1 VSALGVTGDPAGWQ
15 HASDTIA
22 AAVRQLTDELDAA
35 DAHGGSSLRGAW
47 YGPVADAHQELWS
60 KRHSRYG
67 DLLHQAGRAAGALGD
82 FAGRLWNFQVQ
93 AANLESQWLG
103 LGLHLTSDG
112 LSFTLPL
119 GWENLEHE
127 IQNLLHA
134 RVTEAVREVEAMWDD
149 IRGAVSDLA
158 TIAGSVIDAAEDFDA
173 IELSV
178 IGGAIAWEA
187 RAVLA
192 DYRDWK
198 EIPSHLNDFATLI
211 DKPLARAADRAEQ
224 YARLLKSDVN
234 LAPAA
239 DQSAL
244 EDAADRAAGQASLL
258 RGGAR
263 IDAQGDGGGIG
274 LIAVNAATVGITAYQ
289 IGHDGFYGAMVKDK
303 DAGLVAGTIA
313 DDATEGALEYFAPE
327 IANTPI
333 GLAISGVVGA
343 GVGAGVQD
351 GVDFL
356 ASHPKVVEAGVQSVK
371 DVGQGIENVAGWEA
385 KHLTSLL

>member
-1 VSALGVTGDPAGWQ
+1 MSALGVTGDPGGWQ

-22 AAVRQLTDELDAA
+22 ATVRQLTDELDAA
-35 DAHGGSSLRGAW
+35 DTRGGSGLRGAW
-47 YGPVADAHQELWS
+47 HGPVADAHQELWS
-60 KRHSRYG
+60 KRHGRYG

-82 FAGRLWNFQVQ
+82 FAGRLWNFQLQ
-93 AANLESQWLG
+93 AARLESQWLS
-103 LGLHLTSDG
+103 LGLHLTLDG
-112 LSFTLPL
+112 MSFTLPW

-127 IQNLLHA
+127 IQSLLHTRLA
-134 RVTEAVREVEAMWDD
+134 EAVREVEAMWDD
-149 IRGAVSDLA
+149 IRGAVADMV
-158 TIAGSVIDAAEDFDA
+158 TIVESVTDAVEDFET
-173 IELSV
+173 IGLSV

-187 RAVLA
+187 RAVLD

-198 EIPSHLNDFATLI
+198 EIPSHLNDLATLI
-211 DKPLARAADRAEQ
+211 YKPLARAADKAEQ
-224 YARLLKSDVN
+224 YARLLKSDVD
-234 LAPAA
+234 LASAA
-239 DQSAL
+239 DQPTL
-244 EDAADRAAGQASLL
+244 EDAADRAAGQAALL

-263 IDAQGDGGGIG
+263 IDAQVDGGGMG

-289 IGHDGFYGAMVKDK
+289 VGHDGFYGAMVKDK

-356 ASHPKVVEAGVQSVK
+356 ASHPKVVAAGVQGVK
-371 DVGQGIENVAGWEA
+371 DIGQGIESVAGWEA